1 MSKFIHDQRGSA
13 YILALFMVI
22 CFFAVAALVT
32 DVGEHFCIKIAVKNK
47 LDLAV
52 RSAASQIDEEELK
65 NANLVID
72 EARAAQTF
80 YDTLKINLLLDD
92 SLNPLAGSMLNSGP
106 VQVDYLKVIEPEE
119 IPFTYTF
126 NGYSETVSQVSVVA
140 IISFP
145 VESGTFSKLAGLPEE
160 TTMYCHVTAG
170 PELISRPVDQI

>member
-1 MSKFIHDQRGSA
+1 M
-13 YILALFMVI
+13 ALLMVI
-22 CFFAVAALVT
+22 CFFAVTALVT
-32 DVGEHFCIKIAVKNK
+32 DVGKHFCIKVAVQNK

-52 RSAASQIDEEELK
+52 RSAAAQVDEEELK
-65 NANLVID
+65 NAGLVID

-92 SLNPLAGSMLNSGP
+92 SLNPLTGSMLNSGP
-106 VQVDYLKVIEPEE
+106 VQVAYFKVVKPEE

-126 NGYSETVSQVSVVA
+126 NGFTETINMVSVVA
-140 IISFP
+140 VISFP
-145 VESGTFSKLAGLPEE
+145 VKSGAFSKLAGLPEE

>member
-1 MSKFIHDQRGSA
+1 MTGFFKDQRGSA
-13 YILALFMVI
+13 YILTLLMVI
-22 CFFAVAALVT
+22 CFFAVTALVT
-32 DVGEHFCIKIAVKNK
+32 DVGKHFCLKVAMKNK

-52 RSAASQIDEEELK
+52 RSAAAQIDEEELK
-65 NANLVID
+65 NAGLVID
-72 EARAAQTF
+72 EAGAAQTF
-80 YDTLKINLLLDD
+80 YGTLKMNLLLDD
-92 SLNPLAGSMLNSGP
+92 SLSPLAGSMLNSGP
-106 VQVDYLKVIEPEE
+106 VRIDYFKVIKPEE

-145 VESGTFSKLAGLPEE
+145 VKSGAFSRLAGLPEE